1 MSKESQLPLA
11 LPLTAGEAEEMDSS
25 AAEASPPLRHFCHV
39 AVPIPVDKP
48 LTYALPHAIAG
59 LRPGCRV
66 KVPVG
71 RRVLTGVVL
80 QTDVDAPSDFK
91 AKEVIEFLDLE
102 PVATEDLLRL
112 AHFVAD
118 YYLAPIGEAARALV
132 PSDLPPWGHRRIAL
146 TDGGALSV
154 ARSEDEA
161 ALLAVLLEHRRLR
174 LADLHRYLPSMPQLP
189 RLLDQMQE
197 QGRVTVE
204 EPGRRGTRYVKALEL
219 RPGDLAEQLERC
231 GRSAKGRAV
240 IDYLAS
246 LSRPATLREICQAV
260 GCGNAVVRRL
270 LSLDLLREF
279 TQPESRS
286 LARHRLGSESR
297 PTFTLRPDQDRAV
310 EALLTELDGRR
321 YAPFL
326 LAGMTGS
333 GKTEVYLRAV
343 ERCLEQERSAILM
356 VPEIALVP
364 ALASAVRQRFGK
376 ELAIIH
382 SNLSPSERLQE
393 WERVR
398 RGEARVVLGPR
409 SALLAPVSRLGLI
422 VVDEEHDTSYKQD
435 VNPRY
440 NGRDLA
446 LLRARDHGAVAVL
459 VSATPSL
466 ESRHNVESGK
476 LRRLELVRR
485 AGHGKLPEGI
495 LVDLRREPGAR
506 RPGEITFSQALKAE
520 IEQAV
525 EAGDQI
531 ILLRNRRGYA
541 PVLLCRACGEDFRCE
556 DCGLSMTFHKRH
568 HRLVCH
574 YCAHEGRAPTL
585 CPSCDEEALEAV
597 GAGTERVEEQFIE
610 LFPGVAVDV
619 LDADAGRRAGG
630 AAAVLERFRSGQT
643 QVLIGTQ
650 MVAKG
655 HHFPRVSLAAVLHAD
670 SYLGFPDFRAVERT
684 YALLTQL
691 AGRAGRGEQVGKV
704 VIQTYH
710 PEHYAIQAA
719 LTGDDTTFIQE
730 EMKFRRNFLYPPF
743 SRMVSFLGRHKEADR
758 VHQAMQE
765 LSRRLWNHPDAS
777 RVRITGPAAAPLERL
792 RGKWRYQLLVR
803 GTSGQRL
810 RQMVRDVIEPAFG
823 IELIIDVDPYDL
835 M

>member
-1 MSKESQLPLA
+1 MSKEPWLPLG
-11 LPLTAGEAEEMDSS
+11 LPDEGTENPSLGE
-25 AAEASPPLRHFCHV
+25 PTGQTFCHV
-39 AVPIPVDKP
+39 AVPIPLDTL
-48 LTYALPHAIAG
+48 LTYGLPPSMAAV
-59 LRPGCRV
+59 RPGCRV
-66 KVPVG
+66 RVSVG
-71 RRVLTGVVL
+71 RRKLTGVVL
-80 QTDVDAPSDFK
+80 ETDVEAPTDFA
-91 AKEVIEFLDLE
+91 AKDIEELLDDE

-112 AHFVAD
+112 ARFVAD

-146 TDGGALSV
+146 TDGGALTV
-154 ARSEDEA
+154 PRDDEEA
-161 ALLAVLLEHRRLR
+161 ALLSVLLEHRRLR
-174 LADLHRYLPSMPQLP
+174 LSELHRHLPSMPHLP
-189 RLLDQMQE
+189 RLLERLQQ
-197 QGRVTVE
+197 QGRITVE
-204 EPGRRGTRYVKALEL
+204 EPGRRGTRFVKALEL
-219 RPGDLAEQLERC
+219 RSGDRAEQLERC
-231 GRSAKGRAV
+231 GRSQKGRAV
-240 IDYLAS
+240 VDYLAA
-246 LSRPATLREICQAV
+246 LGRPATSREICQAV
-260 GCGNAVVRRL
+260 GCGMGVLRRL
-270 LSLDLLREF
+270 VALDLLREF

-286 LARHRLGSESR
+286 LARHRLGGEGTPS
-297 PTFTLRPDQDRAV
+297 FTLRDDQKIAV
-310 EALLTELDGRR
+310 DALLSALDGRHFG
-321 YAPFL
+321 PFL

-343 ERCLEQERSAILM
+343 ERCLQQDRSAILM

-364 ALASAVRQRFGK
+364 ALASAVRQRFGR

-409 SALLAPVSRLGLI
+409 SALLAPVRSLGLI

-435 VNPRY
+435 VSPRY

-466 ESRHNVESGK
+466 ESRHNVEVGK
-476 LRRLELVRR
+476 LQRLELVRR
-485 AGHGKLPEGI
+485 AGHGRLPEGI
-495 LVDLRREPGAR
+495 LVDLRREPGAK
-506 RPGEITFSQALKAE
+506 RPGEITFSQVLRHELQEA
-520 IEQAV
+520 IQ
-525 EAGDQI
+525 AGDQV
-531 ILLRNRRGYA
+531 ILLRNRRGYS

-574 YCAHEGRAPTL
+574 YCGHEGRAPTL
-585 CPSCDEEALEAV
+585 CPQCDEEALEAM
-597 GAGTERVEEQFIE
+597 GAGTERVEERFIE
-610 LFPGVAVDV
+610 LFPGVDVDV

-719 LTGDDTTFIQE
+719 LTGDDRTFIEE

-743 SRMVSFLGRHKEADR
+743 SRMISFLGRHKEPEK
-758 VHQAMQE
+758 VHRAMQE
-765 LSRRLWNHPDAS
+765 LARRLRVHPEVGK
-777 RVRITGPAAAPLERL
+777 VRLTGPAAAPLERL
-792 RGKWRYQLLVR
+792 RGKWRYQLLMR
-803 GTSGQRL
+803 GQSGQRL
-810 RQMVRDVIEPAFG
+810 RQMARDVVEPNLG
-823 IELIIDVDPYDL
+823 IELTLDMDPYDL